1 MCLKFVKNKVVIE
14 WWDVTS
20 VCIHDVSCSV
30 YFCGI
35 NVTRMW
41 HLTPHNE
48 RLVFRDKF
56 ALRHRNT
63 IRECPTWWKEQETE
77 RTINLLPIITFSE
90 NLLHKILA
98 GLSCIVESACSKTWL
113 LIWVCLYIFYILC
126 RTPPPN
132 IQRQGRQW
140 KPHMET
146 GSGGLC
152 FTFPCLVV
160 GHMSI
165 IRLRLP
171 SIPSCSLSHWAPYS
185 TYYQLYCHQPSD
197 SFLFFPLTEKQ
208 RSWKGH
214 CCQQCVALS
223 SWLNRCLT
231 NMAKRFYPQRVLAR
245 SLHFTRPQS
254 RMHINYPSI
263 HRNGKN
269 ELQFSHFC
277 LPYNAYRFKRSTSS
291 IKKKNNV

>member
-20 VCIHDVSCSV
+20 ICIHDVSCSV

-41 HLTPHNE
+41 HVTPHNE

-63 IRECPTWWKEQETE
+63 IQECLTWWKEQETE
-77 RTINLLPIITFSE
+77 RTINLLPIITFLKTCCIRSSPAWVALW
-90 NLLHKILA
+90 NLHVRKHNFLF
-98 GLSCIVESACSKTWL
+98 
-113 LIWVCLYIFYILC
+113 WVCLCIFYILC
-126 RTPPPN
+126 CTPLPN

-152 FTFPCLVV
+152 FTFPCLVER
-160 GHMSI
+160 HMSI

-185 TYYQLYCHQPSD
+185 TYYQFYCHQPSH

-223 SWLNRCLT
+223 SWLNHWLT
-231 NMAKRFYPQRVLAR
+231 NMVKRFYPQRVLAR
-245 SLHFTRPQS
+245 SLHFTRPQ

-263 HRNGKN
+263 HRNGEN
-269 ELQFSHFC
+269 
-277 LPYNAYRFKRSTSS
+277 
-291 IKKKNNV
+291 